1 MTITISHCM
10 NLRSLLQK
18 NIDIL
23 KIMKLT
29 SNEIII

>member
-10 NLRSLLQK
+10 NLRPLLQK